1 MYFEVTNFVQNFIN
15 YVVKR
20 ETLFEPTNELNRNLF
35 LELSSEKEEC
45 KFLSSIYSTPSPR
58 WLNFDVSCE
67 FYPRKYLALWP

>member
-58 WLNFDVSCE
+58 
-67 FYPRKYLALWP
+67 